1 MMRVQNQL
9 DYDVI
14 KKYCGQELSV
24 RLQGAVNSQAD
35 SMVKIVNTGLY
46 SAGKS
51 SLYNV
56 LTGNTKEERFPTGS
70 APTTACADI
79 CEYQG
84 MLFVDT
90 PGIEVR
96 DTDDETAFQTIMEAD
111 IILIVHNIKRGPL
124 ERAEAEWVK
133 RITDGMKDGDMR
145 RRRMIF
151 VCTWKD
157 MREKEAGYGAFLEEV
172 KRQVFDIA
180 GTEIPFFTVSVRK
193 YLAGIERDKPVL
205 CEKSGIPELSDFLES
220 SAAEYAEYK
229 QQDSRAT
236 LQTAAEGVLKKLG
249 EARNKRTVAVKKN
262 RDALAQRFHLR
273 RSSWNNV
280 FGYFQERR
288 RNLDRI
294 KKDVGVD

>member
-1 MMRVQNQL
+1 MSVQKQL

-14 KKYCGQELSV
+14 RKYCGQELSV

-35 SMVKIVNTGLY
+35 SVVKIVNTGMV
-46 SAGKS
+46 SSGKS

-56 LTGNTKEERFPTGS
+56 LTGNTREERFPTG
-70 APTTACADI
+70 AARTTVCADT
-79 CEYQG
+79 CEYKG

-90 PGIEVR
+90 PGIDVR
-96 DTDDETAFQTIMEAD
+96 DADDETAFQTIMEAD
-111 IILIVHNIKRGPL
+111 MILIVHNIKTGPL
-124 ERAEAEWVK
+124 TRAETEWMK
-133 RITDGMKDGDMR
+133 RIAGGMKDSGMR

-157 MREKEAGYGAFLEEV
+157 AREKETGYGTIIEEV
-172 KRQVFDIA
+172 KRQAFEIVGI
-180 GTEIPFFTVSVRK
+180 EIPFFTVSVRK

-229 QQDSRAT
+229 QQDSRTT

-294 KKDVGVD
+294 KKDVGED